1 MFYQF
6 AYYVLPPISIEGSTI
21 GYPENMTI
29 SLPSSGWTPPTG
41 SYMTEMFRGCKSNVD
56 LSGITSFEGVIDMSR
71 MFMSFGNGDVTWMGY
86 KQVGITLGRG
96 DGATPWIINPGTNA
110 SMTGILKV
118 IRALILLRLM
128 VIPGLRTKILLM
140 RLIHQMLLR

>member
-6 AYYVLPPISIEGSTI
+6 AYYVLPPISIEGTTI

-29 SLPSSGWTPPTG
+29 SLPRSGWTPPTG

-71 MFMSFGNGDVTWMGY
+71 MFMSYGNGDVTWMGY
-86 KQVGITLGRG
+86 KQVGITLGKG
-96 DGATPWIINPGTNA
+96 DATNP
-110 SMTGILKV
+110 
-118 IRALILLRLM
+118 
-128 VIPGLRTKILLM
+128 
-140 RLIHQMLLR
+140 